1 MGRENTIMTGTTKK
15 SNRQGLSVNSNSL
28 NTLLPS
34 STYQFGL
41 VIGINPTT
49 KEIIYNAIEDNVA
62 VNKQGKAL
70 PLYKNK
76 IQLPDIGYVVPLL
89 RGPSTD
95 ISVNGGQYNKVT
107 YYLDPI
113 GIWQTVEEN
122 KIEKSPGMS
131 PATPTADVTKL
142 NIKLAELGIVNNSNE
157 Q

>member
-1 MGRENTIMTGTTKK
+1 MGKENTISTGTTKK
-15 SNRQGLSVNSNSL
+15 NNRQGLSVNSNSL
-28 NTLLPS
+28 SNLLPS

-41 VIGINPTT
+41 VIGVNPTT
-49 KEIIYNAIEDNVA
+49 KEIIYNAIEDNVT

-89 RGPSTD
+89 RGPNTD
-95 ISVNGGQYNKVT
+95 VSVNSGQYSKTT

-122 KIEKSPGMS
+122 KISKSQNFS
-131 PATPTADVTKL
+131 AKTITADINKL